1 MRFRVPRRRSRR
13 DRLSALRR
21 GRSLAQDTR
30 RTGKSSRRQGASM
43 ANRSYLYSLGN
54 RPTSYEDRPE
64 TISGLSEW
72 AYDVPFMYRLLM
84 SCDPQPCAS
93 LISDGLDGTKMPLH
107 AISSPFAPG
116 FERVRHFVAI
126 LRVLIESHAVPTPA
140 APPPEPPGKS
150 TLVDRMRRWVG
161 VAPAPVESRPAHMP
175 TPAVTH
181 AAVDHVREW
190 LDETLAFLE
199 QHRAPYLLLET
210 IELDLMSESD
220 PDALHALVDAEIG
233 RCRHVGAAFEALP
246 GNITEAAGILQRA
259 AAERSPA
266 PLDAFFGLR
275 FDDNCDSTRTG
286 DTEHPLGLEWNDVLY
301 FELFNREQFEAHRSQ
316 PD

>member
-1 MRFRVPRRRSRR
+1 MRFRIPRRRSRR
-13 DRLSALRR
+13 DRLSARR
-21 GRSLAQDTR
+21 CGRSLAQDKR
-30 RTGKSSRRQGASM
+30 RAGKSSRRQGASM

-84 SCDPQPCAS
+84 SCDPRPCAS

-107 AISSPFAPG
+107 AISSPFAHG

-126 LRVLIESHAVPTPA
+126 LRVLIESRAVPTPA
-140 APPPEPPGKS
+140 APPPETPGKS

-161 VAPAPVESRPAHMP
+161 VAPAPVESGPAHVP
-175 TPAVTH
+175 TPATTH

-190 LDETLAFLE
+190 LDETISFLE
-199 QHRAPYLLLET
+199 QHRDQYLLLET

-220 PDALHALVDAEIG
+220 TNALRARVDAEID
-233 RCRHVGAAFEALP
+233 RCRRVGAAFEALP
-246 GNITEAAGILQRA
+246 SDTTEAARVLQRA
-259 AAERSPA
+259 ATERSPA

-301 FELFNREQFEAHRSQ
+301 FELFNREQFDAHRRQ

>member
-1 MRFRVPRRRSRR
+1 
-13 DRLSALRR
+13 
-21 GRSLAQDTR
+21 
-30 RTGKSSRRQGASM
+30 M

-84 SCDPQPCAS
+84 SCDPRPCAS
-93 LISDGLDGTKMPLH
+93 LISDGLDGKKMPLH

-126 LRVLIESHAVPTPA
+126 VRVLVESRPAPTPA
-140 APPPEPPGKS
+140 APATPAADTPGS
-150 TLVDRMRRWVG
+150 TLVSRMRRWVG
-161 VAPAPVESRPAHMP
+161 LTPAPAASQPAPAPIPA
-175 TPAVTH
+175 TP
-181 AAVDHVREW
+181 AAVDHLPEW
-190 LDETLAFLE
+190 LDETLVFLE
-199 QHRAPYLLLET
+199 QHRDQYLLLET

-220 PDALHALVDAEIG
+220 TDALRARVDAEIG

-246 GNITEAAGILQRA
+246 DNPMEAAGILQRA
-259 AAERSPA
+259 AVERSPA

-286 DTEHPLGLEWNDVLY
+286 DTDHPLGLEWNEALY
-301 FELFNREQFEAHRSQ
+301 FELFNRAQFDAHQSKS
-316 PD
+316 D